1 MSTERAA
8 ERSSTDRRERVLE
21 IVFRVTLIVKGA
33 DGVLE
38 LIGGVLLLFLTPER
52 MNAVVRFLTQHELGQ
67 DPDDP
72 IANWIVHFSHHLTG
86 SATLFGAVYLLLHGI
101 VKVVLV
107 WAVLREQL
115 WAYPW
120 MIGFLAVF
128 IGWQTWELARHFSW
142 GMVALTAF
150 DVLIVALTVHE
161 YRVQRRLREAK
172 RADAGDP
179 AVPDAG

>member
-86 SATLFGAVYLLLHGI
+86 SATLFGAV
-101 VKVVLV
+101 
-107 WAVLREQL
+107 
-115 WAYPW
+115 
-120 MIGFLAVF
+120 
-128 IGWQTWELARHFSW
+128 
-142 GMVALTAF
+142 
-150 DVLIVALTVHE
+150 
-161 YRVQRRLREAK
+161 
-172 RADAGDP
+172 
-179 AVPDAG
+179 